1 MKGIDE
7 YREPLLV
14 WIRPTLASLT
24 FIQQQVNKLGL
35 GSISSVGCGCGTLEW
50 LIQVCFTKLWLG
62 SNSSVILIFQA
73 ATGIK
78 VTGYEVNRIWWE
90 GVHSTPHYI
99 DMGEYSLRRTCQ
111 E

>member
-1 MKGIDE
+1 MFLVKGIDE

-50 LIQVCFTKLWLG
+50 LIQVCFTKLWLC

-99 DMGEYSLRRTCQ
+99 AMGEFSLR
-111 E
+111 